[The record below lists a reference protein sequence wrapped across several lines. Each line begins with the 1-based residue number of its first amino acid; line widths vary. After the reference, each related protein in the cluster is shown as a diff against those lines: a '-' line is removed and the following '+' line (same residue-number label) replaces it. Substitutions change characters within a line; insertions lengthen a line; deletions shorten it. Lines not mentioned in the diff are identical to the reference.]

1 MSAAAPSSANVDARA
16 KRRKRIVRALQVVLS
31 VVVAGAMFGLV
42 IPKIADYSA
51 VWRTITDL
59 TWLEGLTLV
68 LATVFNLFTYWWQMM
83 AAMPRLT
90 TGQAAVNNQT
100 TTTISNV
107 IPAGGAVAVGVAV
120 AIFRSWGFSA
130 SSITL
135 EITLTGI
142 WNSFFKL
149 ALPVIALA
157 CVAIT
162 GTVSPAT
169 LAPAIIG
176 LAILAGCVLLFALML
191 WRKHLA
197 QAIGD
202 GLGRMWSK
210 VRKLARKPPVTDWG
224 ERAVRF
230 RHDTIELLARRW
242 LWLTLTTIASHI
254 ALYVVLLLALR
265 HVGVSQQ
272 EISWAQVL
280 AVFAFG
286 RLITALPITPG
297 GVGLVETAYIAAL
310 IALGRAHTDVPLDV
324 FKAQIAAAV
333 LLFRALTYGVQI
345 PLGVG
350 TYVIW
355 RMKKSW
361 RKEPPD
367 PHVTQIAGTTA
378 PAAAPTDQALTP
390 SS

>member
-1 MSAAAPSSANVDARA
+1 MTAATTTAGLDARKA
-16 KRRKRIVRALQVVLS
+16 RRKRIVRAIQVVVS
-31 VVVAGAMFGLV
+31 VLVAGAMFGLV

-59 TWLEGLTLV
+59 TWLETLTLV

-90 TGQAAVNNQT
+90 TAQAAVNNQT
-100 TTTISNV
+100 TTTISNI
-107 IPAGGAVAVGVAV
+107 IPAGGAIAVGVAV

-130 SSITL
+130 SAITL

-157 CVAIT
+157 CLAVT
-162 GTVSPAT
+162 GTASPLT
-169 LAPAIIG
+169 FAPAIIG
-176 LAILAGCVLLFALML
+176 LAILAASVAVFALML
-191 WRKHLA
+191 WRRSLA
-197 QAIGD
+197 QSIGD
-202 GLGRMWSK
+202 GLGRLWSK
-210 VRKLARKPPVTDWG
+210 VRRLGRKPPVTDWG

-230 RHDTIELLARRW
+230 RHETIELLAKRW
-242 LWLTLTTIASHI
+242 IWLTITTIASHI

-265 HVGVSQQ
+265 HVGVSEQ

-297 GVGLVETAYIAAL
+297 GVGLVETAYIATL
-310 IALGRAHTDVPLDV
+310 IAIGKSHADVPIDE
-324 FKAQIAAAV
+324 FHAQVAAAV
-333 LLFRALTYGVQI
+333 LLFRALTYGIQI
-345 PLGVG
+345 PIGVF

-355 RMKKSW
+355 RVNKRW
-361 RKEPPD
+361 RKEPPEG
-367 PHVTQIAGTTA
+367 HAAGANVQPA
-378 PAAAPTDQALTP
+378 PAAL
-390 SS
+390 